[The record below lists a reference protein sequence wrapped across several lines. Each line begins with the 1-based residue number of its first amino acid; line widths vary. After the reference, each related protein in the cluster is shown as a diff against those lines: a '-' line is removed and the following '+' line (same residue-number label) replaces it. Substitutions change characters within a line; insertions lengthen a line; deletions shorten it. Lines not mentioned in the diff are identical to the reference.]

1 MISTGFAFRSKA
13 ITSLML
19 RLSITTDETVRK
31 EENAMSNRI
40 PTPTMGEIL
49 TEEFMIPMNLT
60 AYKLAHSIHVPTSRI
75 QDILHNRRKI
85 TADTSIRLGRF
96 FGVSDRFFLD
106 MQNDIEVRELIV
118 KLDGDITTIKPYA
131 AAAM

>member
-1 MISTGFAFRSKA
+1 MG
-13 ITSLML
+13 
-19 RLSITTDETVRK
+19 
-31 EENAMSNRI
+31 NRI

-60 AYKLAHSIHVPTSRI
+60 AYKLAHCIHVPTSRI

-131 AAAM
+131 AVAGSDVRESRA

>member
-1 MISTGFAFRSKA
+1 MEKHL
-13 ITSLML
+13 SL
-19 RLSITTDETVRK
+19 
-31 EENAMSNRI
+31 
-40 PTPTMGEIL
+40 PTMGEIL
-49 TEEFMIPMNLT
+49 TEEFMIPLNLT

-118 KLDGDITTIKPYA
+118 KLDGDITTIKPYSRRCRA
-131 AAAM
+131 WAKICKTDQTVTRF